1 MDGWS
6 VTKSFNI
13 ELDNNTLEQYEKLL
27 SNFSNW
33 KEYKREIKLNSIL
46 EDKKIE
52 FTLDISA
59 HTLGVMYV
67 NVLTDDDYDY
77 DRHDDVQNYQ
87 HHQAMEMIKVLF
99 SKDAVQVLVQVK
111 YWRVS
116 FCVKTILKLRR
127 LKKQISMCKS
137 NTRAYDDDGDEGGG
151 CNGDAMVMQW

>member
-52 FTLDISA
+52 FTLDISGHA
-59 HTLGVMYV
+59 HGVMYV
-67 NVLTDDDYDY
+67 NVLVDDE
-77 DRHDDVQNYQ
+77 DDFLKKTSS
-87 HHQAMEMIKVLF
+87 AIKHMKF
-99 SKDAVQVLVQVK
+99 
-111 YWRVS
+111 
-116 FCVKTILKLRR
+116 ILKGNNVLELEITIKTMTTEWGKIIRNLIESGVD
-127 LKKQISMCKS
+127 LKLKQHIVDNKVRSFYFTHPK
-137 NTRAYDDDGDEGGG
+137 
-151 CNGDAMVMQW
+151 MVA